1 MAKHF
6 DLDKV
11 KVYLDGV
18 LSGEEYIKTYKD
30 CADDVYRVFSY
41 KKEVSLKDVEQWL
54 RGLPIGTA
62 YITVE
67 TEKLAF
73 GFCKS
78 LRKLTNDGRRS
89 ADDCYWWALATG
101 IWVYGGMTKENP
113 KYRG

>member
-18 LSGEEYIKTYKD
+18 LSDEEYIKTYKD
-30 CADDVYRVFSY
+30 CADDVYRVFNY

-67 TEKLAF
+67 TEKLAAD
-73 GFCKS
+73 FCYHLS
-78 LRKLTNDGRRS
+78 HIARGTRS